1 VPKAYFGYE
10 PTEARCRYEPMV
22 VVDRFKAYSFL
33 GSSENFVGMG
43 SHFSRSKP
51 LFGRGA
57 EGVLNE
63 KNALVLGV

>member
-1 VPKAYFGYE
+1 ME
-10 PTEARCRYEPMV
+10 
-22 VVDRFKAYSFL
+22 
-33 GSSENFVGMG
+33 